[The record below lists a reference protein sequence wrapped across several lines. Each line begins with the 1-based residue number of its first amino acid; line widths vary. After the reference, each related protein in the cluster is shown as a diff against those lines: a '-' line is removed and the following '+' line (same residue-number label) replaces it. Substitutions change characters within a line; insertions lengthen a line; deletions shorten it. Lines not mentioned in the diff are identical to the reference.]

1 MNEESA
7 KSFQDSLFK
16 ALNLFNNHE
25 WYEAHDAFEE
35 IWNSVDGDER
45 QVIQGILQVSVSQ
58 FHLSKGNLNGA
69 TILLGE
75 GLGRIKTR
83 TKINLGIDLL
93 MYTSGTSSFRDKVFK
108 REVTLNH
115 QYPFDLGVIWSD
127 PPRKMI
133 CLEPWT
139 SPRNSF
145 VDGFRNIMIPSKD
158 SISLNASIQI
168 KSLK

>member
-1 MNEESA
+1 MSEEGN
-7 KSFQDSLFK
+7 KNFQDSFFI
-16 ALNLFNNHE
+16 ALNLFNNHL

-83 TKINLGIDLL
+83 TKINLGIDLEDFCECL
-93 MYTSGTSSFRDKVFK
+93 DNLLRKLQYKETLKESDK
-108 REVTLNH
+108 
-115 QYPFDLGVIWSD
+115 PF
-127 PPRKMI
+127 
-133 CLEPWT
+133 
-139 SPRNSF
+139 
-145 VDGFRNIMIPSKD
+145 
-158 SISLNASIQI
+158 
-168 KSLK
+168 LKPL

>member
-1 MNEESA
+1 MNEKGK
-7 KSFQDSLFK
+7 KSFEDSLFT
-16 ALNLFNNHE
+16 ALKLFNNHK

-83 TKINLGIDLL
+83 TNINLGVDLE
-93 MYTSGTSSFRDKVFK
+93 SFCK
-108 REVTLNH
+108 
-115 QYPFDLGVIWSD
+115 
-127 PPRKMI
+127 
-133 CLEPWT
+133 CLENLL
-139 SPRNSF
+139 R
-145 VDGFRNIMIPSKD
+145 KLQYKEL
-158 SISLNASIQI
+158 LNESD
-168 KSLK
+168 KPFLKLL

>member
-7 KSFQDSLFK
+7 KSFKDSLFN

-45 QVIQGILQVSVSQ
+45 QVIQGLLQVSVSQ

-75 GLGRIKTR
+75 ALGRIKTR
-83 TKINLGIDLL
+83 TEINLGVDLE
-93 MYTSGTSSFRDKVFK
+93 SFCR
-108 REVTLNH
+108 
-115 QYPFDLGVIWSD
+115 
-127 PPRKMI
+127 
-133 CLEPWT
+133 CLENLLKKLQNKEHL
-139 SPRNSF
+139 SE
-145 VDGFRNIMIPSKD
+145 KD
-158 SISLNASIQI
+158 
-168 KSLK
+168 KPFLKLL